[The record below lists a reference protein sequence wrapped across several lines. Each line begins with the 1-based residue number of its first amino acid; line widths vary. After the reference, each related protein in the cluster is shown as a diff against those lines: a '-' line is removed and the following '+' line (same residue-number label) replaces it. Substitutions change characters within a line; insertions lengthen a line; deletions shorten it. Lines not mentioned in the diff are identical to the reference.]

1 MAGSLKDIA
10 ALKALAQQLKGTAAE
25 REREEAARAKAE
37 AERIEREKQRIAE
50 ASIFRTTMKGVNKL
64 PESNRYVPQLPKPV
78 ITPPPAPPKRK
89 LNAAEQKDDDAK
101 VLRESLSDLFGVE
114 HYMEEEPSLNYLAPG
129 VGSDVMKRLRKNY
142 WPVQDELDLHGLRR
156 DDARETL
163 AAFLHKAVQRNQRC
177 VCVIHGRGFGSRGG
191 EPVLKSMV
199 HSWLVQ
205 TDGVI
210 AFCQAQAAEGG
221 EGALIVL
228 LRAALR
234 PER

>member
-1 MAGSLKDIA
+1 MAGLKSFAD
-10 ALKALAQQLKGTAAE
+10 LKGLSKQLKE
-25 REREEAARAKAE
+25 DSEARAAAE
-37 AERIEREKQRIAE
+37 AERLRREKEQLAE
-50 ASIFRTTMKGVNKL
+50 ANVFRGSLGGVKKL
-64 PESNRYVPQLPKPV
+64 PESNRYVPQAPKPIPV
-78 ITPPPAPPKRK
+78 AAAPKRP
-89 LNAAEQKDDDAK
+89 LTAAEQKDDDAA
-101 VLRESLSDLFGVE
+101 VLREAMLSDLFEVD
-114 HYMEEEPSLNYLAPG
+114 HYMEEDPALNYLAPG
-129 VGSDVMKRLRKNY
+129 VGGDVMKRLRKGH

-156 DDARETL
+156 DEARDAI
-163 AAFLHKAVQRNQRC
+163 AAFLMRSHRRGHRC
-177 VCVIHGRGFGSRGG
+177 VCVIHGRGFGSKGQ

-210 AFCQAQAAEGG
+210 AFSQARASEGG